1 MPTSTHGGPT
11 LPDSASQV
19 FLSYSRNDLAAANAL
34 RHALVQAG
42 LAVFKDDASLRCGDR
57 WLGRLQDAV
66 SDCGAFVVLV
76 GRDGVR
82 RWVGAEVDVAITR
95 HLDAH
100 DDALR
105 LPIFPVLLPEA
116 ALDPLPRFLSLFQ
129 ATRWDGGPDLPADLL
144 DAVKARRLRFDAG
157 PPVEGCPFRGLSTF
171 NRQHTHLFFGRR
183 HEVLAALQ
191 GLGDQTGTDPE
202 SLTAISKGG
211 YKRWLQI
218 EGNSGSGK
226 SSLVQA
232 GLLPLVEQGAL
243 WARTGFERWK
253 IIGPMMPGKR
263 PVKKLAE
270 AMEHTL
276 KPDASKRDSLALGKR
291 LEADEQAL
299 ASALNDYREPGT
311 AFLLVI
317 DQFEELF
324 TFADEAARRQFDA
337 LLACALGDADC
348 PLFVISTVRA
358 DFLDR
363 YDQLPRLAERYNEA
377 CQRYFLPSISERGL
391 RDIITGPAQLA
402 ELDVSEVLTALL
414 DDASDDMAGALPL
427 VGNALRELWASRRG
441 ARLSGDDYRVQG
453 GLAGML
459 AKQADALLTELD
471 ADPGLAGKGRAG
483 ALELLLRLT
492 RINDGNR
499 HTRQRIRREDALI
512 TAGRGNTTIGERILT
527 RLSGMGA
534 EDTPSEAQARL
545 RLITVS
551 TEADGQYVDLIHETL
566 VRARPRDPGTGTET
580 GYWPSLFDY
589 ITRNRQRDFHR
600 RQLESQAERWTQ
612 SRGLAR
618 WTRLAS
624 QSDLADFKPIALQ
637 PGSREARFIKW
648 SRRAQWAYGGITGL
662 AVLTLSA
669 YSFFRTS
676 ERWVDSHNLPRE
688 YIWKDMQWRLGLA
701 EEPPPSL
708 KEIPIPSP
716 VTFTMGCLP
725 GRDKSD
731 DLGDSC
737 GHIPF
742 FKDTAHPVSLT
753 RSYALG
759 EFEVTVRQ
767 YLFFLRD
774 SGATPSARPECS
786 RSKSPTFEVHI
797 SDTGD
802 LDKPMT
808 NVSWCDAN
816 AYLEW
821 LNRRF
826 PHTDRTW
833 RLPTEAEWE
842 YAARG
847 PQRGMADTV
856 WWWGNR
862 RRRGDANCGEFSEGP
877 RSVIR
882 TNGSE
887 LDPPFGLQD
896 MIGNVAEWVEDRLS
910 SFTSERQTNPVVT
923 GKDASNRVVRG
934 QSWVDLVCGTAVRG
948 VSSSSSKYVGFRAC
962 LGSPIDPR
970 DAV

>member
-1 MPTSTHGGPT
+1 MPDTTN
-11 LPDSASQV
+11 QV
-19 FLSYSRNDLAAANAL
+19 FLSYSHNDLEAANAL
-34 RHALVQAG
+34 RLALAQAG
-42 LAVFKDDASLRCGDR
+42 LAVFKDDASLHSGDR
-57 WLGRLQDAV
+57 WLERLQQAV
-66 SDCGAFVVLV
+66 GTCGAFVVLV

-82 RWVGAEVDVAITR
+82 RWVGAEMEVAIAR
-95 HLDAH
+95 HLSPHLDS
-100 DDALR
+100 DR

-116 ALDPLPRFLSLFQ
+116 ALDALPAFLSLFQ
-129 ATRWDGGPDLPADLL
+129 AARWNGGPDVPADLL
-144 DAVKARRLRFDAG
+144 DAVKARQLRFDAG
-157 PPVEGCPFRGLSTF
+157 PHVEGCPFRGLSTF
-171 NRQHTHLFFGRR
+171 NRQHAQLFFGRR
-183 HEVLAALQ
+183 HEVLDALQ
-191 GLGDQTGTDPE
+191 GLGDQAGSDPE
-202 SLTAISKGG
+202 SLTAIGKGH

-243 WARTGFERWK
+243 WARTGFECWK
-253 IIGPMMPGKR
+253 TIGPMLPGKR

-270 AMEHTL
+270 AMEHAL
-276 KPDASKRDSLALGKR
+276 KPDAAQRDSLTLGKR

-317 DQFEELF
+317 DQFEELL

-363 YDQLPRLAERYNEA
+363 YDQLPRLAERYNVA

-391 RDIITGPAQLA
+391 RDIITGPARLA
-402 ELDVSEVLTALL
+402 GLDVSEVLTALL
-414 DDASDDMAGALPL
+414 DDASYDMAGALPL
-427 VGNALRELWASRRG
+427 VENALRELWTLRRG
-441 ARLSGDDYRVQG
+441 ARLSGDDYRAQG

-471 ADPGLAGKGRAG
+471 ADPSLAGKGRVG

-499 HTRQRIRREDALI
+499 HTRQRIRRDDALI
-512 TAGRGNTTIGERILT
+512 TAGHGNITTGERILT

-534 EDTPSEAQARL
+534 EDTPTEAQARL
-545 RLITVS
+545 RLVTVS
-551 TEADGQYVDLIHETL
+551 SETDGQYVDLIHETL
-566 VRARPRDPGTGTET
+566 VRARRRPPGTGTET

-589 ITRNRQRDFHR
+589 IARHHQRDFHR
-600 RQLESQAERWTQ
+600 RQLESQAERWAQ

-637 PGSREARFIKW
+637 PGSRVARFIKW

-725 GRDKSD
+725 ERDEADGTKVCND
-731 DLGDSC
+731 NNV
-737 GHIPF
+737 
-742 FKDTAHPVSLT
+742 AHPVTLT
-753 RSYALG
+753 HSYALG
-759 EFEVTVRQ
+759 EFEVTNRQ

-774 SGATPSARPECS
+774 SGIAPSVRLECS
-786 RSKSPTFEVHI
+786 GKESPAYASRLAE
-797 SDTGD
+797 DD
-802 LDKPMT
+802 LDNP
-808 NVSWCDAN
+808 VVDISWCDAN

-821 LNRRF
+821 LNRRY
-826 PHTDRTW
+826 PKATQLW

-847 PQRGMADTV
+847 PKQGKAETV
-856 WWWGNR
+856 WWWGNDFKAGETDCSR
-862 RRRGDANCGEFSEGP
+862 RDGAMQKAHA
-877 RSVIR
+877 RSPD
-882 TNGSE
+882 
-887 LDPPFGLQD
+887 LKPPFGVQD
-896 MIGNVAEWVEDRLS
+896 MIGSAWEWVEDVATPYSL
-910 SFTSERQTNPVVT
+910 ERHTNPVMLDKSKTSHVL
-923 GKDASNRVVRG
+923 RG
-934 QSWVDLVCGTAVRG
+934 GSWGSALDDCRAAVRINLLPDFRDDDI
-948 VSSSSSKYVGFRAC
+948 GFRVYR
-962 LGSPIDPR
+962 GSPLDPQ
-970 DAV
+970 DAVSLDAELPSR